1 MKRKIGI
8 VILGIIIV
16 IGGYL
21 IYDQMR
27 FKSDDIILE
36 LNDVKVI
43 EYGES
48 FDPLTLIK
56 KCSGE
61 VIYQESIDTT
71 KIGKHKITFVV
82 KENQVTKEFAF
93 EIEVRDTKAPDITL
107 TKEKDS
113 IELGSQLNIT
123 QYIKSVK
130 DNADGDLTYKKDKDV
145 KSGDVGFYT
154 YHSQVDTQK
163 NGKYIVTII
172 AIDKSGNKAKK
183 ELAIT
188 VQKKKETI
196 YVIEADRGKI
206 VDSFQDELSYIQDM
220 YYKDGKLYLLGR
232 YQNIKEKEIVK
243 RKR

>member
-8 VILGIIIV
+8 VILELLLLL
-16 IGGYL
+16 GYL

-145 KSGDVGFYT
+145 KSGDVAFI
-154 YHSQVDTQK
+154 H
-163 NGKYIVTII
+163 II
-172 AIDKSGNKAKK
+172 AK
-183 ELAIT
+183 
-188 VQKKKETI
+188 
-196 YVIEADRGKI
+196 
-206 VDSFQDELSYIQDM
+206 
-220 YYKDGKLYLLGR
+220 
-232 YQNIKEKEIVK
+232 
-243 RKR
+243 

>member
-71 KIGKHKITFVV
+71 IGKHKITFVV

-93 EIEVRDTKAPDITL
+93 KIEVRDTKAPDITL
-107 TKEKDS
+107 TIEKDS

-130 DNADGDLTYKKDKDV
+130 DNADGDLTYKKELNNAAFI
-145 KSGDVGFYT
+145 FY
-154 YHSQVDTQK
+154 
-163 NGKYIVTII
+163 I
-172 AIDKSGNKAKK
+172 
-183 ELAIT
+183 
-188 VQKKKETI
+188 
-196 YVIEADRGKI
+196 
-206 VDSFQDELSYIQDM
+206 F
-220 YYKDGKLYLLGR
+220 
-232 YQNIKEKEIVK
+232 
-243 RKR
+243 